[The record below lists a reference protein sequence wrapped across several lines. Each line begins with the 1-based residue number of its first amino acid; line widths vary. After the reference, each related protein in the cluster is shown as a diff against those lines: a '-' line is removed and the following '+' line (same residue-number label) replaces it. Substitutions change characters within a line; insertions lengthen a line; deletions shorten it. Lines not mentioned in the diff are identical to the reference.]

1 MCRHVFFDAIDEA
14 FDVIEGTEQERWER
28 DIVRRVGQPP
38 QEGQAPSDLPVGSWY
53 SYFVE
58 AAAEQYEE
66 SLTQARTFLARRFRG
81 RDEVEREENFLSFQA
96 RSPGEIDYRIANQAT
111 TFRTLAIRD
120 VLLYLEFG
128 RDGNLPPLS
137 DPARPLTEEQM
148 EALFQELRRRGAFE
162 PDLHPFPHYEG
173 LTDREM
179 WLLHR
184 EEGESYTTSE
194 GGFWGL
200 MLG

>member
-1 MCRHVFFDAIDEA
+1 MCRHVFFDAMDEA
-14 FDVIEGTEQERWER
+14 FDVIEGTEQERYER
-28 DIVRRVGQPP
+28 EIVRRVGQPP
-38 QEGQAPSDLPVGSWY
+38 EEGQAPSDMTSWY

-66 SLTQARTFLARRFRG
+66 SLTQARTLLASRLPG
-81 RDEVEREENFLSFQA
+81 RDEFERVENLRSFQA
-96 RSPGEIDYRIANQAT
+96 QPSGEIDWRIANQAT

-120 VLLYLEFG
+120 VFLYLEFG
-128 RDGNLPPLS
+128 RDGNCPPLS
-137 DPARPLTEEQM
+137 EPIRPLNGEQM

-162 PDLHPFPHYEG
+162 PSLHPFPHYEG

-194 GGFWGL
+194 GGFWGV

>member
-1 MCRHVFFDAIDEA
+1 MCRHVFFDAMDEA
-14 FDVIEGTEQERWER
+14 FDVIEGTEQERYER
-28 DIVRRVGQPP
+28 EIIRRVGQPP
-38 QEGQAPSDLPVGSWY
+38 QEGQAPSDLTSWY

-66 SLTQARTFLARRFRG
+66 SLTQARTFLVRRFRG
-81 RDEVEREENFLSFQA
+81 RDDVEREENFRSSQA
-96 RSPGEIDYRIANQAT
+96 RSPAEIDYRIANQAT
-111 TFRTLAIRD
+111 SFRTLAIRD

-128 RDGNLPPLS
+128 RNGNFPPLS
-137 DPARPLTEEQM
+137 EPVRPLNEEQM

-194 GGFWGL
+194 GGLWGL
-200 MLG
+200 MLS

>member
-14 FDVIEGTEQERWER
+14 FDVIEGTEQERYER
-28 DIVRRVGQPP
+28 EIVRTVGQPP
-38 QEGQAPSDLPVGSWY
+38 QEGQAPSDLPVGPWY

-66 SLTQARTFLARRFRG
+66 SLTQARTFFARRFRG
-81 RDEVEREENFLSFQA
+81 RDEVEREENFQL
-96 RSPGEIDYRIANQAT
+96 PGEFDYRIVNQAT

-128 RDGNLPPLS
+128 RDRNGNFPPLNE
-137 DPARPLTEEQM
+137 PVRPLNEEQM

>member
-1 MCRHVFFDAIDEA
+1 MDEA
-14 FDVIEGTEQERWER
+14 YDVIDGTEEERYQRE
-28 DIVRRVGQPP
+28 IVWRVGQPP
-38 QEGQAPSDLPVGSWY
+38 QEGQALADLTSWY
-53 SYFVE
+53 GYFVE

-66 SLTQARTFLARRFRG
+66 SLTRARTFVARRFRG
-81 RDEVEREENFLSFQA
+81 RDEVEREENLRLFQA
-96 RSPGEIDYRIANQAT
+96 QSPEEYDHQIANQAI

-128 RDGNLPPLS
+128 RDGNCPPLTE
-137 DPARPLTEEQM
+137 PIRPLNEEQM

-173 LTDREM
+173 LSDREM

-184 EEGESYTTSE
+184 EEGETYTTQE
-194 GGFWGL
+194 GGFWAL

>member
-1 MCRHVFFDAIDEA
+1 MCRHVFFDAMDEA
-14 FDVIEGTEQERWER
+14 FDVIDGTEQERYER
-28 DIVRRVGQPP
+28 EIVQRVGQPTR
-38 QEGQAPSDLPVGSWY
+38 EGQAPSDLTSWY
-53 SYFVE
+53 GYFVE

-66 SLTQARTFLARRFRG
+66 SLTRARTFLARRFRG
-81 RDEVEREENFLSFQA
+81 RDEVEREENLRLFQA
-96 RSPGEIDYRIANQAT
+96 QSPREFDHRIATQAI

-120 VLLYLEFG
+120 VLLYLEFV
-128 RDGNLPPLS
+128 RDGNCPPS
-137 DPARPLTEEQM
+137 WHPGRPLNEEEV

-184 EEGESYTTSE
+184 EEGESYTTQE
-194 GGFWGL
+194 GGLWGL